1 MTDETTTIPER
12 DHDQLSVAVR
22 CPDCERW
29 SERVFGPAHGD
40 TLFAGGVPCGGCG
53 RALPCDL
60 EGHVDRHGGS
70 GGRPVLDGCANCGY
84 HTLCIQKD
92 VNARLGVIVIV
103 VTFGVLLFSGLS
115 VPWLLAALVPLALL
129 DLLLM
134 RRLVKRLLICYR
146 CKSQYRGFLPG
157 PRCRPFDLAT
167 WEAFD
172 ELPSDDASGTGT

>member
-1 MTDETTTIPER
+1 MTDEAPVIPER
-12 DHDQLSVAVR
+12 DHDQLSVSLR
-22 CPDCERW
+22 CPDCKRW
-29 SERVFGPAHGD
+29 SERVFGAALGD
-40 TLFAGGVPCGGCG
+40 TLLVGGVPCGGCG
-53 RALPCDL
+53 RALPCALD
-60 EGHVDRHGGS
+60 EHTERHESTGR
-70 GGRPVLDGCANCGY
+70 RPVLDGCPACGY

-115 VPWLLAALVPLALL
+115 VPWLLAALIPLALV
-129 DLLLM
+129 DLFLL
-134 RRLVKRLLICYR
+134 RRFVKRLLICYR

-172 ELPSDDASGTGT
+172 ELPGDESTGDRA